1 MHQILAS
8 GGANIVGGTILA
20 ALALA
25 GIVITIKIGVIIFV
39 IKYIAK
45 EIGKQV
51 ANKFDYDYMAKMV
64 AYEMKKGAIKVIP
77 KKVENTEQSDPEQN

>member
-8 GGANIVGGTILA
+8 SGSGTIMGTILA

-45 EIGKQV
+45 EIGKEV

-64 AYEMKKGAIKVIP
+64 AYEMKKGTIKVVP
-77 KKVENTEQSDPEQN
+77 KKVENIEQSDQEQD